1 MKKRITALLLALLCL
16 GGTAAC
22 GQKAP
27 AADTPDSSTEQPLD
41 TQDKT
46 ETGGETAETPSGE
59 ASGTPVSG
67 EAAAAPDPADNTAA
81 AERYVNNL
89 PLESQVAQMFFA
101 RCPETDAA
109 SLAGQYD
116 IGGYILFGRDFEG
129 QTPASVTSTIQSY
142 QDAAATPM
150 LIGVDEEGGT
160 VVRISSNPNFRA
172 VKFHSPQAL
181 YNEGGFDL
189 ITSDTKEKDEL
200 LASIGVNVNFA
211 PVCDVSTNPNDF
223 INARAF
229 GKDASQT
236 SEYVR
241 TVVKQMLAD
250 GTGMVLKHF
259 PGYGNNVDTHTGIAI
274 DERSIDSFRSSDF
287 LPFHAGIDAGAQSV
301 LVSHNV
307 VNCMDSELPASLSP
321 AVHEIL
327 RDELGFDGVIMTDDL
342 IMEAITDY
350 TGGESAAVLAVQA
363 GNDMLVSS
371 DFVTQYNAV
380 LNAVKDGTISEE
392 RIRESAV
399 RVVRWKMDLGLM
411 EAAH

>member
-1 MKKRITALLLALLCL
+1 MKKRITALLLALFCLC
-16 GGTAAC
+16 GTAAC
-22 GQKAP
+22 GK
-27 AADTPDSSTEQPLD
+27 DN
-41 TQDKT
+41 
-46 ETGGETAETPSGE
+46 GETAENTAPAGQTDTAPQDGE
-59 ASGTPVSG
+59 P
-67 EAAAAPDPADNTAA
+67 AAAQPAEPAEEDNTAA

-89 PLESQVAQMFFA
+89 PLEAQVAQMFFA

-109 SLAGQYD
+109 ALAGQYD
-116 IGGYILFGRDFEG
+116 IGGYILFARDFDG
-129 QTPASVTSTIQSY
+129 QTRDSVTQTIQSY

-160 VVRISSNPNFRA
+160 VVRISSNPNLRA
-172 VKFHSPQAL
+172 APFHSPQSL
-181 YNEGGFDL
+181 YNEGGFTL

-200 LASIGVNVNFA
+200 LASLGVNVNFA
-211 PVCDVSTNPNDF
+211 PVCDVSTNPADF

-229 GKDASQT
+229 GQDAAQT

-241 TVVKQMLAD
+241 TVVSQMVAD

-259 PGYGNNVDTHTGIAI
+259 PGYGSNVDTHTGIAI
-274 DERSIDSFRSSDF
+274 DERPLDSFRESDF
-287 LPFHAGIDAGAQSV
+287 LPFEAGIAAGAQSI

-321 AVHEIL
+321 AVHDIL
-327 RDELGFDGVIMTDDL
+327 RTELGFDGVIMTDDL

-350 TGGESAAVLAVQA
+350 TGGENAAVLAVQA

-380 LNAVKDGTISEE
+380 LAAVQGGTISAD

-399 RVVRWKMDLGLM
+399 RVIRWKLDLGLM

>member
-1 MKKRITALLLALLCL
+1 MKKRITALLLALFCLC
-16 GGTAAC
+16 GTAAC
-22 GQKAP
+22 GK
-27 AADTPDSSTEQPLD
+27 DN
-41 TQDKT
+41 
-46 ETGGETAETPSGE
+46 GETAENTAPAGQTDTAPQDGE
-59 ASGTPVSG
+59 P
-67 EAAAAPDPADNTAA
+67 AAAQPAEPAEEDNTAA

-89 PLESQVAQMFFA
+89 PLEAQVAQMFFA

-109 SLAGQYD
+109 ALAGQYD
-116 IGGYILFGRDFEG
+116 IGGYILFARDFDG
-129 QTPASVTSTIQSY
+129 QTRDSVTQTIQSY

-160 VVRISSNPNFRA
+160 VVRISSNPNLRA
-172 VKFHSPQAL
+172 APFHSPQSL
-181 YNEGGFDL
+181 YNEGGFTL

-200 LASIGVNVNFA
+200 LASLGVNVNFA
-211 PVCDVSTNPNDF
+211 PVCDVSTNPADF

-229 GKDASQT
+229 GQDAAQT

-241 TVVKQMLAD
+241 TVVSQMVAD

-259 PGYGNNVDTHTGIAI
+259 PGYGSNVDTHTGIAI
-274 DERSIDSFRSSDF
+274 DERPLDSFRESDF
-287 LPFHAGIDAGAQSV
+287 LPFEAGIAAGAQSI

-321 AVHEIL
+321 AVHDIL
-327 RDELGFDGVIMTDDL
+327 RTELGFDGVIMTDDL

-350 TGGESAAVLAVQA
+350 TGGENAAVLAVQA

-380 LNAVKDGTISEE
+380 LAAVQDGTISAD

-399 RVVRWKMDLGLM
+399 RVIRWKLDLGLM
-411 EAAH
+411 QAAR

>member
-1 MKKRITALLLALLCL
+1 MKKRITALLLALFCLC
-16 GGTAAC
+16 GTAAC
-22 GQKAP
+22 GK
-27 AADTPDSSTEQPLD
+27 DN
-41 TQDKT
+41 
-46 ETGGETAETPSGE
+46 GETAENTAPAGQTDTAPQDGE
-59 ASGTPVSG
+59 P
-67 EAAAAPDPADNTAA
+67 AAAQPAEPEEEDNTAA

-89 PLESQVAQMFFA
+89 PLEAQVAQMFFA

-109 SLAGQYD
+109 ALAGQYD
-116 IGGYILFGRDFEG
+116 IGGYILFARDFDG
-129 QTPASVTSTIQSY
+129 QTRDSVTQTIQSY

-160 VVRISSNPNFRA
+160 VVRISSNPNLRA
-172 VKFHSPQAL
+172 APFHSPQSL
-181 YNEGGFDL
+181 YNEGGFTL

-200 LASIGVNVNFA
+200 LASLGVNVNFA
-211 PVCDVSTNPNDF
+211 PVCDVSTNPADF

-229 GKDASQT
+229 GQDAVQT

-241 TVVKQMLAD
+241 TVVSQMVAD

-259 PGYGNNVDTHTGIAI
+259 PGYGSNVDTHTGIAI
-274 DERSIDSFRSSDF
+274 DERPLDSFRESDF
-287 LPFHAGIDAGAQSV
+287 LPFEAGIAAGAQSI

-307 VNCMDSELPASLSP
+307 VSCMDSELPASLSP
-321 AVHEIL
+321 AVHDIL
-327 RDELGFDGVIMTDDL
+327 RTELGFDGVIMTDDL

-350 TGGESAAVLAVQA
+350 TGGENAAVLAVQA

-380 LNAVKDGTISEE
+380 LAAVQDGTISED

-399 RVVRWKMDLGLM
+399 RVIRWKLDLGLM
-411 EAAH
+411 QAAR

>member
-1 MKKRITALLLALLCL
+1 MKKRITALLLMLLCL
-16 GGTAAC
+16 CGTAAC
-22 GQKAP
+22 GQDSASEMESVSAP
-27 AADTPDSSTEQPLD
+27 AEQQDGNSSSE
-41 TQDKT
+41 
-46 ETGGETAETPSGE
+46 E
-59 ASGTPVSG
+59 ASEPV
-67 EAAAAPDPADNTAA
+67 EEDNTAA
-81 AERYVNNL
+81 AELYVNNL
-89 PLESQVAQMFFA
+89 PLEAQVAQMFFA
-101 RCPETDAA
+101 RCPEVDAA
-109 SLAGQYD
+109 ALAGEYS

-129 QTPASVTSTIQSY
+129 QTPDSVTATIQSY

-172 VKFHSPQAL
+172 VPFHSPQSL

-211 PVCDVSTNPNDF
+211 PVCDVSTDPNDF

-241 TVVKQMLAD
+241 TVVEQMLSD
-250 GTGMVLKHF
+250 NTGMVLKHF
-259 PGYGNNVDTHTGIAI
+259 PGYGSNVDTHTGIAI
-274 DERSIDSFRSSDF
+274 DERPIETFRESDF
-287 LPFHAGIDAGAQSV
+287 LPFEAGIDAGAQAV
-301 LVSHNV
+301 LVSHNIV
-307 VNCMDSELPASLSP
+307 QCMDGALPASLSP
-321 AVHEIL
+321 AVHDIL

-350 TGGESAAVLAVQA
+350 TGGENAAVLAVQA

-380 LNAVKDGTISEE
+380 LAAVQDGTISEE
-392 RIRESAV
+392 RIRASAI
-399 RVVRWKMDLGLM
+399 RVIRWKMDLGLL
-411 EAAH
+411 EAAR

>member
-1 MKKRITALLLALLCL
+1 MKKRITALLLPLLCL

-22 GQKAP
+22 GRNAP

-46 ETGGETAETPSGE
+46 ETGGETAETP
-59 ASGTPVSG
+59 SG

-287 LPFHAGIDAGAQSV
+287 LPFQAGIDAGAQSV

>member
-16 GGTAAC
+16 SGTAAC
-22 GQKAP
+22 GQKTP

-41 TQDKT
+41 TQGKT

-160 VVRISSNPNFRA
+160 VVRISSSPDFRA
-172 VKFHSPQAL
+172 VKFQSPQ
-181 YNEGGFDL
+181 
-189 ITSDTKEKDEL
+189 
-200 LASIGVNVNFA
+200 
-211 PVCDVSTNPNDF
+211 
-223 INARAF
+223 
-229 GKDASQT
+229 
-236 SEYVR
+236 
-241 TVVKQMLAD
+241 
-250 GTGMVLKHF
+250 
-259 PGYGNNVDTHTGIAI
+259 
-274 DERSIDSFRSSDF
+274 
-287 LPFHAGIDAGAQSV
+287 
-301 LVSHNV
+301 
-307 VNCMDSELPASLSP
+307 
-321 AVHEIL
+321 
-327 RDELGFDGVIMTDDL
+327 
-342 IMEAITDY
+342 
-350 TGGESAAVLAVQA
+350 
-363 GNDMLVSS
+363 
-371 DFVTQYNAV
+371 
-380 LNAVKDGTISEE
+380 
-392 RIRESAV
+392 
-399 RVVRWKMDLGLM
+399 GL
-411 EAAH
+411 

>member
-1 MKKRITALLLALLCL
+1 MKKRITALLLALFCLC
-16 GGTAAC
+16 GTAAC
-22 GQKAP
+22 GK
-27 AADTPDSSTEQPLD
+27 DN
-41 TQDKT
+41 
-46 ETGGETAETPSGE
+46 GETAENTAPAGQTDTAPQDGE
-59 ASGTPVSG
+59 P
-67 EAAAAPDPADNTAA
+67 AAAQPAEPAEEDNTAA

-89 PLESQVAQMFFA
+89 PLEAQVAQMFFA

-109 SLAGQYD
+109 ALAGQYD
-116 IGGYILFGRDFEG
+116 IGGYILFARDFDG
-129 QTPASVTSTIQSY
+129 QTRDSVTQTIQSY

-160 VVRISSNPNFRA
+160 VVRISSNPNLRA
-172 VKFHSPQAL
+172 APFHSPQSL
-181 YNEGGFDL
+181 YNEGGFTL

-200 LASIGVNVNFA
+200 LASLGVNVNFA
-211 PVCDVSTNPNDF
+211 PVCDVSTNPADF

-229 GKDASQT
+229 GQDAAQT

-241 TVVKQMLAD
+241 TVVSQMVAD

-259 PGYGNNVDTHTGIAI
+259 PGYGSNVDTHTGIAI
-274 DERSIDSFRSSDF
+274 DERPLDSFRESDF
-287 LPFHAGIDAGAQSV
+287 LPFEAGIAAGAQSI

-307 VNCMDSELPASLSP
+307 VSCMDSELPASLSP
-321 AVHEIL
+321 AVHDIL
-327 RDELGFDGVIMTDDL
+327 RTELGFDGVIMTDDL

-350 TGGESAAVLAVQA
+350 TGGENAAVLAVQA

-380 LNAVKDGTISEE
+380 LAAVQDGTISED

-399 RVVRWKMDLGLM
+399 RVIRWKLDLGLM
-411 EAAH
+411 QAAR

>member
-16 GGTAAC
+16 CGTAAC
-22 GQKAP
+22 GK
-27 AADTPDSSTEQPLD
+27 DN
-41 TQDKT
+41 
-46 ETGGETAETPSGE
+46 GETAENTAPAGQTDTAPQDGE
-59 ASGTPVSG
+59 P
-67 EAAAAPDPADNTAA
+67 AAAQPAEPEEEDNTAA

-89 PLESQVAQMFFA
+89 PLEAQVAQMFFA

-109 SLAGQYD
+109 ALAGQYD
-116 IGGYILFGRDFEG
+116 IGGYILFARDFDG
-129 QTPASVTSTIQSY
+129 QTRDSVTQTIQSY

-160 VVRISSNPNFRA
+160 VVRISSNPNLRAAPFR
-172 VKFHSPQAL
+172 SPQSL
-181 YNEGGFDL
+181 YNEGGFTL

-200 LASIGVNVNFA
+200 LASLGVNVNFA
-211 PVCDVSTNPNDF
+211 PVCDVSTNSADF

-229 GKDASQT
+229 GQDAAQT

-241 TVVKQMLAD
+241 TVVSQMVAD

-259 PGYGNNVDTHTGIAI
+259 PGYGSNVDTHTGIAI
-274 DERSIDSFRSSDF
+274 DERPLDSFRESDF
-287 LPFHAGIDAGAQSV
+287 LPFEAGIAAGAQSI

-321 AVHEIL
+321 AVHDIL
-327 RDELGFDGVIMTDDL
+327 RTELGFDGVIMTDDL

-350 TGGESAAVLAVQA
+350 TGGENAAVLAVQA

-380 LNAVKDGTISEE
+380 LAAVQDGTISED

-399 RVVRWKMDLGLM
+399 RVIRWKLDLGLM
-411 EAAH
+411 QAAR

>member
-16 GGTAAC
+16 CGTAAC
-22 GQKAP
+22 GK
-27 AADTPDSSTEQPLD
+27 DS
-41 TQDKT
+41 
-46 ETGGETAETPSGE
+46 GETAENTAPAGQTDTAPQDGE
-59 ASGTPVSG
+59 P
-67 EAAAAPDPADNTAA
+67 AAAQPAEPEEEDNTAA

-89 PLESQVAQMFFA
+89 PLEAQVAQMFFA

-109 SLAGQYD
+109 ALAGQYD
-116 IGGYILFGRDFEG
+116 IGGYILFARDFDG
-129 QTPASVTSTIQSY
+129 QTRDSVTQTIQSY

-160 VVRISSNPNFRA
+160 VVRISSNPNLRA
-172 VKFHSPQAL
+172 APFHSPQSL
-181 YNEGGFDL
+181 YNEGGFTL

-200 LASIGVNVNFA
+200 LASLGVNVNFA
-211 PVCDVSTNPNDF
+211 PVCDVSTNPADF

-229 GKDASQT
+229 GQDAAQT

-241 TVVKQMLAD
+241 TVVSQMVAD

-259 PGYGNNVDTHTGIAI
+259 PGYGSNVDTHSGIAI
-274 DERSIDSFRSSDF
+274 DERPLDSFRESDF
-287 LPFHAGIDAGAQSV
+287 LPFEAGIAAGAQSI

-321 AVHEIL
+321 AVHDIL
-327 RDELGFDGVIMTDDL
+327 RTELGFDGVIMTDDL

-350 TGGESAAVLAVQA
+350 TGGENAAVLAVQA

-380 LNAVKDGTISEE
+380 LAAVQDGTISED

-399 RVVRWKMDLGLM
+399 RVIRWKLDLGLM
-411 EAAH
+411 QAAR

>member
-1 MKKRITALLLALLCL
+1 MKKRITALLLALFCLC
-16 GGTAAC
+16 GTAAC
-22 GQKAP
+22 GK
-27 AADTPDSSTEQPLD
+27 DN
-41 TQDKT
+41 
-46 ETGGETAETPSGE
+46 GETAENTAPAGQTDTAPQDGE
-59 ASGTPVSG
+59 P
-67 EAAAAPDPADNTAA
+67 AAAQPAEPEEEDNTAA

-89 PLESQVAQMFFA
+89 PLEAQVAQMFFA

-109 SLAGQYD
+109 ALAGQYD
-116 IGGYILFGRDFEG
+116 IGGYILFARDFDG
-129 QTPASVTSTIQSY
+129 QTRDSVTQTIQSY

-160 VVRISSNPNFRA
+160 VVRISSNPNLRA
-172 VKFHSPQAL
+172 APFHSPQSL
-181 YNEGGFDL
+181 YNEGGFTL

-200 LASIGVNVNFA
+200 LASLGVNVNFA
-211 PVCDVSTNPNDF
+211 PVCDVSTNPADF

-229 GKDASQT
+229 GQDAVQT

-241 TVVKQMLAD
+241 TVVSQMVAD

-259 PGYGNNVDTHTGIAI
+259 PGYGSNVDTHTGIAI
-274 DERSIDSFRSSDF
+274 DERPLDSFRESDF
-287 LPFHAGIDAGAQSV
+287 LPFEAGIAAGAQSI

-307 VNCMDSELPASLSP
+307 VSCMDSELPASLSP
-321 AVHEIL
+321 AVHDIL
-327 RDELGFDGVIMTDDL
+327 RTELGFDGVIMTDDL

-350 TGGESAAVLAVQA
+350 TGGENAAVLAVQA

-380 LNAVKDGTISEE
+380 LAAVQDGTISAD

-399 RVVRWKMDLGLM
+399 RVIRWKLDLGLM
-411 EAAH
+411 QAAR

>member
-1 MKKRITALLLALLCL
+1 MKKRITALLLALFCLC
-16 GGTAAC
+16 GTAAC
-22 GQKAP
+22 GK
-27 AADTPDSSTEQPLD
+27 DN
-41 TQDKT
+41 
-46 ETGGETAETPSGE
+46 GETAENTAPAGQTDTAPQDGE
-59 ASGTPVSG
+59 P
-67 EAAAAPDPADNTAA
+67 AAAQPAEPAEEDNTAA

-89 PLESQVAQMFFA
+89 PLEAQVAQMFFA

-109 SLAGQYD
+109 ALAGQYD
-116 IGGYILFGRDFEG
+116 IGGYILFARDFDG
-129 QTPASVTSTIQSY
+129 QTRDSVTQTIQSY

-160 VVRISSNPNFRA
+160 VVRISSNPNLRA
-172 VKFHSPQAL
+172 APFHSPQSL
-181 YNEGGFDL
+181 YNEGGFTL

-200 LASIGVNVNFA
+200 LASLGVNVNFA
-211 PVCDVSTNPNDF
+211 PVCDVSTNPADF

-229 GKDASQT
+229 GQDAAQT

-241 TVVKQMLAD
+241 TVVSQMVAD

-259 PGYGNNVDTHTGIAI
+259 PGYGSNVDTHTGIAI
-274 DERSIDSFRSSDF
+274 DERPLDSFRESDF
-287 LPFHAGIDAGAQSV
+287 LPFEAGIAAGAQSI

-321 AVHEIL
+321 AVHDIL
-327 RDELGFDGVIMTDDL
+327 RTELGFDGVIMTDDL

-350 TGGESAAVLAVQA
+350 TGGENAAVLAVQA

-380 LNAVKDGTISEE
+380 LAAVQDGTISED

-399 RVVRWKMDLGLM
+399 RVIRWKLDLGLM
-411 EAAH
+411 QAAR

>member
-1 MKKRITALLLALLCL
+1 MKKRITALLLALFCLC
-16 GGTAAC
+16 GTAAC
-22 GQKAP
+22 GK
-27 AADTPDSSTEQPLD
+27 DN
-41 TQDKT
+41 
-46 ETGGETAETPSGE
+46 GETAENTAPAGQTDTAPQDGE
-59 ASGTPVSG
+59 P
-67 EAAAAPDPADNTAA
+67 AAAQPAEPEEEDNTAA

-89 PLESQVAQMFFA
+89 PLEAQVAQMFFA

-109 SLAGQYD
+109 ALAGQYD
-116 IGGYILFGRDFEG
+116 IGGYILFARDFDG
-129 QTPASVTSTIQSY
+129 QTRDSVTQTIQSY

-160 VVRISSNPNFRA
+160 VVRISSNPNLRA
-172 VKFHSPQAL
+172 APFHSPQSL
-181 YNEGGFDL
+181 YNEGGFTL

-200 LASIGVNVNFA
+200 LASLGINVNFA
-211 PVCDVSTNPNDF
+211 PVCDVSTNPADF

-229 GKDASQT
+229 GQDAAQT

-241 TVVKQMLAD
+241 TVVSQMVAD

-259 PGYGNNVDTHTGIAI
+259 PGYGSNVDTHTGIAI
-274 DERSIDSFRSSDF
+274 DERPLDSFRESDF
-287 LPFHAGIDAGAQSV
+287 LPFEAGIAAGAQSI

-321 AVHEIL
+321 AVHDIL
-327 RDELGFDGVIMTDDL
+327 RTELGFDGVIMTDDL
-342 IMEAITDY
+342 IMEAITDH
-350 TGGESAAVLAVQA
+350 TGGENAAVLAVQA

-380 LNAVKDGTISEE
+380 LAAVQDGTISAD

-399 RVVRWKMDLGLM
+399 RVIRWKLDLGLM
-411 EAAH
+411 QAAR

>member
-59 ASGTPVSG
+59 AAGTPVSG

-101 RCPETDAA
+101 RCPEVDAA
-109 SLAGQYD
+109 TLAGEYD

-287 LPFHAGIDAGAQSV
+287 LPFQAGIDAGAQSV

-350 TGGESAAVLAVQA
+350 TGGENAAVLAVQA

-399 RVVRWKMDLGLM
+399 RVIRWKMDLGLM

>member
-1 MKKRITALLLALLCL
+1 MKKRITALLLALFCLC
-16 GGTAAC
+16 GTAAC
-22 GQKAP
+22 GK
-27 AADTPDSSTEQPLD
+27 DN
-41 TQDKT
+41 
-46 ETGGETAETPSGE
+46 GETAENTAPAGQTDTAPQDGE
-59 ASGTPVSG
+59 P
-67 EAAAAPDPADNTAA
+67 AAAQPAEPEEEDNTAA

-89 PLESQVAQMFFA
+89 PLEAQVAQMFFA

-109 SLAGQYD
+109 ALAGQYD
-116 IGGYILFGRDFEG
+116 IGGYILFARDFDG
-129 QTPASVTSTIQSY
+129 QTRDSVTQTIQSY

-160 VVRISSNPNFRA
+160 VVRISSNPNLRA
-172 VKFHSPQAL
+172 APFHSPQSL
-181 YNEGGFDL
+181 YNEGGFTL

-200 LASIGVNVNFA
+200 LASLGVNVNFA
-211 PVCDVSTNPNDF
+211 PVCDVSTNPADF

-229 GKDASQT
+229 GQDAAQT

-241 TVVKQMLAD
+241 TVVSQMVAD

-274 DERSIDSFRSSDF
+274 DERPLDSFRESDF
-287 LPFHAGIDAGAQSV
+287 LPFEAGIAAGAQSI

-321 AVHEIL
+321 AVHDIL
-327 RDELGFDGVIMTDDL
+327 RTELGFDGVIMTDDL

-350 TGGESAAVLAVQA
+350 TGGENAAVLAVQA

-380 LNAVKDGTISEE
+380 LAAVQDGTISED

-399 RVVRWKMDLGLM
+399 RVIRWKLDLGLM
-411 EAAH
+411 QAAR